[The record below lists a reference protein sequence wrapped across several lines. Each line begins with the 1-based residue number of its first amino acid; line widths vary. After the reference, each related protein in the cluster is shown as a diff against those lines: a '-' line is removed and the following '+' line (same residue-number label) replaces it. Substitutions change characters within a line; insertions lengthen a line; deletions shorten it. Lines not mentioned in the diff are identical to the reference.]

1 MKIVRNNAGKEL
13 VWLTKLESDALVR
26 GVNPYEAKKILP
38 AFAPLARWTQ
48 ALRIFLGSAA

>member
-26 GVNPYEAKKILP
+26 GVNPYEAKKIL
-38 AFAPLARWTQ
+38 AVFAPLARWTQ

>member
-1 MKIVRNNAGKEL
+1 MARNDAGKEP
-13 VWLTKLESDALVR
+13 VGLTKLESRALVR